1 MLNSI
6 PGQFKKAAAFINNLT
21 PATTRQEIPDSTQAG
36 LYLVMQP
43 SGSLSWAVRTKI
55 DGKAAKVTIG
65 RYDEVGRD
73 DRAGNIISATQVLNV
88 TQ

>member
-65 RYDEVGRD
+65 
-73 DRAGNIISATQVLNV
+73 
-88 TQ
+88 